1 MEKMKMKVHPFA
13 AKFPL
18 ITGKRFD
25 ELVESIRKHGLQD
38 PVVRKDGLILDG
50 RNRIAACEKAGVDVR
65 YKEYGGKLLLVDYI
79 GIHNMDRR
87 DLTKD
92 QRSML
97 AVNWYE
103 AAERET
109 GAKRKAEGRRKGG
122 AKMRQKANEKAIAGK
137 PVKAYSDDDETGD
150 DFMEEEEEAVSGGA
164 KAGGK
169 KAKKKSARLPE
180 RIAKLGGAD
189 VTRHSVEQAQK
200 IKKHSKGKRLEKEVL
215 SGEKTMAAAVKETK
229 PQGAKKTKGITSLP
243 WNGKALTKKVVRIIK
258 AEIQTKSPSE
268 KARNKFFDEQLTK
281 GLTDLEQEFSDV

>member
-1 MEKMKMKVHPFA
+1 M
-13 AKFPL
+13 
-18 ITGKRFD
+18 
-25 ELVESIRKHGLQD
+25 
-38 PVVRKDGLILDG
+38 
-50 RNRIAACEKAGVDVR
+50 AACKKAGVDVR

-109 GAKRKAEGRRKGG
+109 GAKRKVAGRLKGTE
-122 AKMRQKANEKAIAGK
+122 ATKQKACARK
-137 PVKAYSDDDETGD
+137 PAQAFSEDDETGD
-150 DFMEEEEEAVSGGA
+150 DFMGEEEETQGAASGT

-169 KAKKKSARLPE
+169 KGRKKPVRSSE

-215 SGEKTMAAAVKETK
+215 SGKKTMAAAVKETK
-229 PQGAKKTKGITSLP
+229 PKKAKKAKGT
-243 WNGKALTKKVVRIIK
+243 WNGNALTKKVVRIIK

-268 KARNKFFDEQLTK
+268 EDRNQFFDEQLTK
-281 GLTDLEQEFSDV
+281 GIQDLEQQFE